1 MAVKSLIQ
9 TVTVGAG
16 GAASIEFAAI
26 PQDSSDL
33 VIVWSFRCTTNNAT
47 GDMTINGSTAN
58 FTRVNLYGTGNSVGS
73 QTYTSSNIAAM
84 QVENADT
91 ANTFSNGQ
99 LYISNYAS
107 SANKSMS
114 VDSVTENNGTVAQS
128 NLLALSWANTDAIT
142 TLQLRA
148 RSGDYAQYSTASLYK
163 IKYD

>member
-1 MAVKSLIQ
+1 MGMTLIE
-9 TVTVGAG
+9 TIEVGSG
-16 GAASIEFAAI
+16 GAATIEFAAI

-47 GDMTINGSTAN
+47 GDITINGSTAN
-58 FTRVNLYGTGNSVGS
+58 FTRLNIYGTGNSVGS

-148 RSGDYAQYSTASLYK
+148 RSGDYAEFSSASIYTITA
-163 IKYD
+163 D